1 MNTEIANAV
10 NAAGD
15 KAQYDTRVKRLLA
28 QKSILA
34 HILVKTVD
42 EFKGMKPEDVVKYIE
57 GEPSI
62 SVVPVE
68 LGLANMEKTD
78 ATGQRIV
85 GLNTENAEINEGLVR
100 FDIIFYVRMKNGL
113 SQIIVN
119 IEAQKDE
126 PTEYKILNRA
136 IFYVSRLI
144 SSQKERDFVNTNY
157 DDIKQV
163 FSIWICMNMDDNSL
177 SHIHLTKDEM
187 LKPCN
192 WKGNL
197 DLLNIVLIGITNEIP
212 EHDEKYE
219 MHRLIGALL
228 SSELK
233 EQEKLDII
241 EHEYNIPI
249 SQEFRED
256 VSIMCNL
263 SQGIKEQA
271 YVEGTENGIAI
282 GKQEGIT
289 IGKRE
294 GIAETIIKMYRK
306 GYEAEQISDILDM
319 TAEEVREIIENE

>member
-1 MNTEIANAV
+1 M
-10 NAAGD
+10 
-15 KAQYDTRVKRLLA
+15 
-28 QKSILA
+28 
-34 HILVKTVD
+34 KTID

-68 LGLANMEKTD
+68 PGLANMEKTD
-78 ATGQRIV
+78 AAGQRIV

-177 SHIHLTKDEM
+177 SHIHLTKDEL

-197 DLLNIVLIGITNEIP
+197 DLLNIVLIGITNGIP

-241 EHEYNIPI
+241 EHEYNIPT

-256 VSIMCNL
+256 VRIMCNL
-263 SQGIKEQA
+263 STGIEERA
-271 YVEGTENGIAI
+271 TEKTSEKFILNMYKKGYTLDQIADV
-282 GKQEGIT
+282 
-289 IGKRE
+289 
-294 GIAETIIKMYRK
+294 AETDVDEVEAIIKKKEPAM
-306 GYEAEQISDILDM
+306 A
-319 TAEEVREIIENE
+319 

>member
-15 KAQYDTRVKRLLA
+15 KAQYDTHVKRLLA

-68 LGLANMEKTD
+68 PGLANMEKTD

-163 FSIWICMNMDDNSL
+163 LSIWICMNMDDNSL

-263 SQGIKEQA
+263 SQGIEDKAIAKIVMNMYKIGYTPNQIADAVGVRVDE
-271 YVEGTENGIAI
+271 VEA
-282 GKQEGIT
+282 
-289 IGKRE
+289 
-294 GIAETIIKMYRK
+294 IIKKKEPAM
-306 GYEAEQISDILDM
+306 A
-319 TAEEVREIIENE
+319 

>member
-15 KAQYDTRVKRLLA
+15 KVQYDTRVKRLLA

-68 LGLANMEKTD
+68 PGLANMEKTD
-78 ATGQRIV
+78 AAGQRIV

-219 MHRLIGALL
+219 MHRLIGTLL
-228 SSELK
+228 SGELK

-256 VSIMCNL
+256 VRIMCNL
-263 SQGIKEQA
+263 STGIEERA
-271 YVEGTENGIAI
+271 TEKTSEKFILNMYKKGYTLDQIADV
-282 GKQEGIT
+282 
-289 IGKRE
+289 
-294 GIAETIIKMYRK
+294 AETGVDEVEAIIKKKEPAM
-306 GYEAEQISDILDM
+306 A
-319 TAEEVREIIENE
+319 

>member
-68 LGLANMEKTD
+68 PGLSNMEKTD
-78 ATGQRIV
+78 AAGQRIV

-177 SHIHLTKDEM
+177 SHIHLTKDEL

-256 VSIMCNL
+256 VRIMCNL
-263 SQGIKEQA
+263 STGIEERA
-271 YVEGTENGIAI
+271 TEKATEKTSEKFILNMYKKGYTLDQIADV
-282 GKQEGIT
+282 
-289 IGKRE
+289 
-294 GIAETIIKMYRK
+294 AETDVDEVEAIIKKKEPAM
-306 GYEAEQISDILDM
+306 A
-319 TAEEVREIIENE
+319 

>member
-34 HILVKTVD
+34 HILVKTID

-68 LGLANMEKTD
+68 PGLANMEKTD
-78 ATGQRIV
+78 AAGQRIV

-163 FSIWICMNMDDNSL
+163 LSIWICMNMDDNSL

-197 DLLNIVLIGITNEIP
+197 DLLNIVLIGITNGIP

-263 SQGIKEQA
+263 SQGIEDKAIAKIVMNMYKIGYTPNQIADAVGVSVDE
-271 YVEGTENGIAI
+271 VEA
-282 GKQEGIT
+282 
-289 IGKRE
+289 
-294 GIAETIIKMYRK
+294 IIKKKEPAM
-306 GYEAEQISDILDM
+306 A
-319 TAEEVREIIENE
+319 

>member
-68 LGLANMEKTD
+68 PGLANMEKTD
-78 ATGQRIV
+78 VAGQRIV

-256 VSIMCNL
+256 VRIMCNL
-263 SQGIKEQA
+263 STGIEERA
-271 YVEGTENGIAI
+271 TERATEKTSEKFILNMYKKGYTLDQIADV
-282 GKQEGIT
+282 
-289 IGKRE
+289 
-294 GIAETIIKMYRK
+294 AETGVDEVEAIIKKKEPAM
-306 GYEAEQISDILDM
+306 A
-319 TAEEVREIIENE
+319 

>member
-68 LGLANMEKTD
+68 PGLANMEKPD
-78 ATGQRIV
+78 AAGQRIV

-177 SHIHLTKDEM
+177 SHIHLTKDEL

-256 VSIMCNL
+256 VRIMCNL
-263 SQGIKEQA
+263 STGIEEKA
-271 YVEGTENGIAI
+271 TEKTSEKFILNMYKKGYTLDQIADV
-282 GKQEGIT
+282 
-289 IGKRE
+289 
-294 GIAETIIKMYRK
+294 AETGVDEVEAIIKKKEPAM
-306 GYEAEQISDILDM
+306 A
-319 TAEEVREIIENE
+319 

>member
-68 LGLANMEKTD
+68 PGLANMEKPD
-78 ATGQRIV
+78 AAGQRIV

-177 SHIHLTKDEM
+177 SHIHLTKDEL

-256 VSIMCNL
+256 VRIMCNL
-263 SQGIKEQA
+263 STGIEERA
-271 YVEGTENGIAI
+271 TERAAEKTSEKFILNMYKKGYTLDQIADV
-282 GKQEGIT
+282 
-289 IGKRE
+289 
-294 GIAETIIKMYRK
+294 AETGVDEVEAIIKKKEPAM
-306 GYEAEQISDILDM
+306 A
-319 TAEEVREIIENE
+319 

>member
-68 LGLANMEKTD
+68 PGLANMEKTD

-126 PTEYKILNRA
+126 PTEYKILNWA

-219 MHRLIGALL
+219 MHRLIGTLL
-228 SSELK
+228 SGELK

-256 VSIMCNL
+256 VRIMCNL
-263 SQGIKEQA
+263 STGIEERA
-271 YVEGTENGIAI
+271 TERATEKTSEKFILNMYKKGYTLDQIADV
-282 GKQEGIT
+282 
-289 IGKRE
+289 
-294 GIAETIIKMYRK
+294 AETGVDEVEAIIKKKEPAM
-306 GYEAEQISDILDM
+306 A
-319 TAEEVREIIENE
+319 

>member
-68 LGLANMEKTD
+68 PGLANMEKTD

-177 SHIHLTKDEM
+177 SHIHLTKDEL
-187 LKPCN
+187 LKSCN

-263 SQGIKEQA
+263 SQGIEDKAIAKIVMNMYKIGYTPNQIADAVGVSVDE
-271 YVEGTENGIAI
+271 VEA
-282 GKQEGIT
+282 
-289 IGKRE
+289 
-294 GIAETIIKMYRK
+294 IIKKKEPAM
-306 GYEAEQISDILDM
+306 A
-319 TAEEVREIIENE
+319 

>member
-1 MNTEIANAV
+1 M
-10 NAAGD
+10 
-15 KAQYDTRVKRLLA
+15 
-28 QKSILA
+28 
-34 HILVKTVD
+34 KTVD

-68 LGLANMEKTD
+68 PGLANMEKTD

-100 FDIIFYVRMKNGL
+100 FDIIFYVRMPSIVGRKNGL

-263 SQGIKEQA
+263 SQGIEDKAIAKIVMNMYKIGYTPNQIADAVGGSVDE
-271 YVEGTENGIAI
+271 VEA
-282 GKQEGIT
+282 
-289 IGKRE
+289 
-294 GIAETIIKMYRK
+294 IIKK
-306 GYEAEQISDILDM
+306 KEPA
-319 TAEEVREIIENE
+319 TA

>member
-68 LGLANMEKTD
+68 PGLANMEKTD
-78 ATGQRIV
+78 AAGQRIV

-100 FDIIFYVRMKNGL
+100 
-113 SQIIVN
+113 
-119 IEAQKDE
+119 
-126 PTEYKILNRA
+126 
-136 IFYVSRLI
+136 
-144 SSQKERDFVNTNY
+144 
-157 DDIKQV
+157 
-163 FSIWICMNMDDNSL
+163 
-177 SHIHLTKDEM
+177 
-187 LKPCN
+187 
-192 WKGNL
+192 
-197 DLLNIVLIGITNEIP
+197 IGITNEIP

-256 VSIMCNL
+256 VRIMCNL
-263 SQGIKEQA
+263 STGIEERA
-271 YVEGTENGIAI
+271 TEKTSEKFILNMYKKGYTLDQIADV
-282 GKQEGIT
+282 
-289 IGKRE
+289 
-294 GIAETIIKMYRK
+294 AETDVDEVEAIIKKKEPAM
-306 GYEAEQISDILDM
+306 A
-319 TAEEVREIIENE
+319 

>member
-68 LGLANMEKTD
+68 PGLANMEKTD
-78 ATGQRIV
+78 AAGQRIV

-163 FSIWICMNMDDNSL
+163 FSIWICMNMDYNSL

-256 VSIMCNL
+256 VRIMCNL
-263 SQGIKEQA
+263 STGIEERA
-271 YVEGTENGIAI
+271 TEKTSEKFILNMYKKGYTLDQIADV
-282 GKQEGIT
+282 
-289 IGKRE
+289 
-294 GIAETIIKMYRK
+294 AETGVDEVEAIIKKKEPAM
-306 GYEAEQISDILDM
+306 
-319 TAEEVREIIENE
+319 V

>member
-68 LGLANMEKTD
+68 PGLANMEKTD

-241 EHEYNIPI
+241 EYEYNIPI

-263 SQGIKEQA
+263 SQGIEDKAIAKIVMNMYKIGYTPNQIADAVGVSADE
-271 YVEGTENGIAI
+271 VEA
-282 GKQEGIT
+282 
-289 IGKRE
+289 
-294 GIAETIIKMYRK
+294 IIKKKEPAM
-306 GYEAEQISDILDM
+306 A
-319 TAEEVREIIENE
+319 

>member
-68 LGLANMEKTD
+68 PGLANMEKTD
-78 ATGQRIV
+78 VAGQRIV

-263 SQGIKEQA
+263 SQGIEDKAIAKIVMNMYKIGYTPNQIADAVGVSVDE
-271 YVEGTENGIAI
+271 VEA
-282 GKQEGIT
+282 
-289 IGKRE
+289 
-294 GIAETIIKMYRK
+294 IIKKKEPAM
-306 GYEAEQISDILDM
+306 A
-319 TAEEVREIIENE
+319 

>member
-15 KAQYDTRVKRLLA
+15 KAQYDTHVKRLLA

-68 LGLANMEKTD
+68 PGLANMEKTD
-78 ATGQRIV
+78 AAGQRIV

-163 FSIWICMNMDDNSL
+163 LSIWICMNMDDNSL
-177 SHIHLTKDEM
+177 SHIHLTKDEL
-187 LKPCN
+187 LKSCN

-256 VSIMCNL
+256 VRIMCNL
-263 SQGIKEQA
+263 STGIEERA
-271 YVEGTENGIAI
+271 TERATEKTSEKFILNMYKKGYTLDQIADV
-282 GKQEGIT
+282 
-289 IGKRE
+289 
-294 GIAETIIKMYRK
+294 AETGVDEVEAIIKKKEPAM
-306 GYEAEQISDILDM
+306 
-319 TAEEVREIIENE
+319 V

>member
-1 MNTEIANAV
+1 M
-10 NAAGD
+10 
-15 KAQYDTRVKRLLA
+15 
-28 QKSILA
+28 
-34 HILVKTVD
+34 KTVD

-68 LGLANMEKTD
+68 PGLANMEKTD

-85 GLNTENAEINEGLVR
+85 GLNTENAKINEGLVR
-100 FDIIFYVRMKNGL
+100 FDIIFYVRMPSIVGRKNGL

-219 MHRLIGALL
+219 MHRLIGTLL
-228 SSELK
+228 SGELK

-256 VSIMCNL
+256 VRIMCNL
-263 SQGIKEQA
+263 STGIEERA
-271 YVEGTENGIAI
+271 TERATEKTSEKFILNMYKKGYTLDQIADV
-282 GKQEGIT
+282 
-289 IGKRE
+289 
-294 GIAETIIKMYRK
+294 AETGVDEVEAIIKKKEPAM
-306 GYEAEQISDILDM
+306 A
-319 TAEEVREIIENE
+319 

>member
-1 MNTEIANAV
+1 M
-10 NAAGD
+10 
-15 KAQYDTRVKRLLA
+15 
-28 QKSILA
+28 
-34 HILVKTVD
+34 KTVD

-68 LGLANMEKTD
+68 PGLANMEKTD

-177 SHIHLTKDEM
+177 SHIHLTKDEL

-256 VSIMCNL
+256 VRIMCNL
-263 SQGIKEQA
+263 STGIEERA
-271 YVEGTENGIAI
+271 TERATEKTSEKFILNMYKKGYTLDQIADV
-282 GKQEGIT
+282 
-289 IGKRE
+289 
-294 GIAETIIKMYRK
+294 AETDVDEVEAIIKKKEPAM
-306 GYEAEQISDILDM
+306 A
-319 TAEEVREIIENE
+319 

>member
-68 LGLANMEKTD
+68 PGLANMEKPD
-78 ATGQRIV
+78 AAGQRIV

-177 SHIHLTKDEM
+177 SHIHLTKDEL

-249 SQEFRED
+249 SQEYRED
-256 VSIMCNL
+256 VRIMCNL
-263 SQGIKEQA
+263 STGIEERA
-271 YVEGTENGIAI
+271 TERATEKTSEKFILNMYKKGYTLDQIADV
-282 GKQEGIT
+282 
-289 IGKRE
+289 
-294 GIAETIIKMYRK
+294 AETGVDEVEAIIKKKEPAM
-306 GYEAEQISDILDM
+306 
-319 TAEEVREIIENE
+319 V

>member
-68 LGLANMEKTD
+68 PGLANMEKTD

-100 FDIIFYVRMKNGL
+100 FDIIFYVRMPSVDDTKNGL

-256 VSIMCNL
+256 VRIMCNL
-263 SQGIKEQA
+263 STGIEERA
-271 YVEGTENGIAI
+271 TERATEKTSEKFILNMYKKGYTLDQIADV
-282 GKQEGIT
+282 
-289 IGKRE
+289 
-294 GIAETIIKMYRK
+294 AET
-306 GYEAEQISDILDM
+306 GVDEVEAMLKKCIVLKELC
-319 TAEEVREIIENE
+319 V

>member
-68 LGLANMEKTD
+68 PGLANMEKTD

-144 SSQKERDFVNTNY
+144 SPQKERDFVNTNY

-163 FSIWICMNMDDNSL
+163 FSIWICMNMDYNSL

-256 VSIMCNL
+256 VRIMCNL
-263 SQGIKEQA
+263 STGIEEKA
-271 YVEGTENGIAI
+271 TEKTSEKFILNMYKKGYTLDQIADV
-282 GKQEGIT
+282 
-289 IGKRE
+289 
-294 GIAETIIKMYRK
+294 AETGVDEVKAIIKKKEPAM
-306 GYEAEQISDILDM
+306 A
-319 TAEEVREIIENE
+319 

>member
-34 HILVKTVD
+34 YILVKTVD

-68 LGLANMEKTD
+68 PGLANMEKTD

-100 FDIIFYVRMKNGL
+100 FDIIFYVRMPSIVGRKNGL

-263 SQGIKEQA
+263 SQGIEDKAIAKIVMNMYKIGYTPNQIADAVGVSVDE
-271 YVEGTENGIAI
+271 VEA
-282 GKQEGIT
+282 
-289 IGKRE
+289 
-294 GIAETIIKMYRK
+294 IIKKKEPAM
-306 GYEAEQISDILDM
+306 A
-319 TAEEVREIIENE
+319 

>member
-34 HILVKTVD
+34 HILVKTID

-68 LGLANMEKTD
+68 PGLANMEKPD
-78 ATGQRIV
+78 AAGQRIV

-177 SHIHLTKDEM
+177 SHIHLTKDEL

-241 EHEYNIPI
+241 EHEYNIPT

-256 VSIMCNL
+256 VRIMCNL
-263 SQGIKEQA
+263 STGIEERA
-271 YVEGTENGIAI
+271 TEKTSEKFILNMYKKGYTLDQIADV
-282 GKQEGIT
+282 
-289 IGKRE
+289 
-294 GIAETIIKMYRK
+294 AETGVDEVEAIIKKKEPAM
-306 GYEAEQISDILDM
+306 A
-319 TAEEVREIIENE
+319 

>member
-28 QKSILA
+28 QKIILA

-68 LGLANMEKTD
+68 PGLANMEKPD
-78 ATGQRIV
+78 AAGQRIV

-177 SHIHLTKDEM
+177 SHIHLTKDEL

-241 EHEYNIPI
+241 EHEYNIPT

-256 VSIMCNL
+256 VRIMCNL
-263 SQGIKEQA
+263 STGIEERA
-271 YVEGTENGIAI
+271 TEKTSEKFILNMYKKGYTLDQIADV
-282 GKQEGIT
+282 
-289 IGKRE
+289 
-294 GIAETIIKMYRK
+294 AETGVDEVEAIIKKKEPAM
-306 GYEAEQISDILDM
+306 A
-319 TAEEVREIIENE
+319 

>member
-15 KAQYDTRVKRLLA
+15 KAQYDIRVKRLLA

-68 LGLANMEKTD
+68 PGLANMEKTD

-100 FDIIFYVRMKNGL
+100 FDIIFYVRMPSVDDTKNGL

-256 VSIMCNL
+256 VRIMCNL
-263 SQGIKEQA
+263 STGIEERA
-271 YVEGTENGIAI
+271 TERATEKTSEKFILNMYKKGYTLDQIADV
-282 GKQEGIT
+282 
-289 IGKRE
+289 
-294 GIAETIIKMYRK
+294 AETGVDEVEAIIKKKEPAM
-306 GYEAEQISDILDM
+306 A
-319 TAEEVREIIENE
+319 